1 MEPNVKMDIAQFNKN
16 IEECGF
22 EAAVSWASQFP
33 NTIHLPLDEAFLWG
47 NTNEGYDYWSN
58 INANKGKNTTTSQP
72 TPTPTAPKESN
83 KPLPFEEEIQ
93 RRIDARKIVN
103 AKNVAIHE
111 KALELAEASRKKL
124 EKKLKKLLAEEGV
137 DGMEDDTDFVPF

>member
-16 IEECGF
+16 IEEYGF
-22 EAAVSWASQFP
+22 EAACSWASQHP
-33 NTIHLPLDEAFLWG
+33 NTIHKPLIEAFNWG
-47 NTNEGYDYWSN
+47 DTKEGDKYWAN
-58 INANKGKNTTTSQP
+58 IDNNKKPLGSKTTTSQ
-72 TPTPTAPKESN
+72 PTPTAPKESN

-124 EKKLKKLLAEEGV
+124 EKKLKQLMVANGV
-137 DGMEDDTDFVPF
+137 EVE

>member
-1 MEPNVKMDIAQFNKN
+1 MEPNVQLDVAQFNSN
-16 IEECGF
+16 IAEYGL
-22 EAAVSWASQFP
+22 EAAVSWLSQYP
-33 NTIHLPLDEAFLWG
+33 TTIHKDLMDAFGWHA
-47 NTNEGYDYWSN
+47 TKEGDKYWEN
-58 INANKGKNTTTSQP
+58 VYNNRGKNNTTSQ
-72 TPTPTAPKESN
+72 PTPTAPKESN